1 MERLQYMVR
10 ATHPAR
16 APFFEVIS
24 ASPEAGPRGGFY
36 VSHPGLGCGKTYD
49 TAESAIRNILAEH
62 AYSVVSLLPVQS
74 APVMVATAPEAA
86 SVKWQVD
93 SHGVYRAVAG
103 GRTVWVFRRAPGD
116 WAYGTAEFG
125 ALDNGAE
132 VSAEIVKGG
141 RDIACTAGAARVY
154 DAKRYAL
161 ALAAAL
167 PANAKPLRVMHGGE
181 LRRLWVVQNG
191 AVQFAAPA
199 PTAPEIVAN
208 YRAAYPE
215 IVKTWHGA
223 ADAAPPAL
231 PVADWVR
238 GTAPGFIGENA
249 PEGHRLCALESVA
262 DGGRGDGFAV
272 LDMIECDS
280 LTRLH
285 EMAAE
290 LDLTIGAAVPFGG
303 TIARLEYYAPK
314 AKPAPAAYDDMPNA
328 ADSMWNDA
336 LPAEIVDSVNFQ
348 LARRG
353 RGPMTDSEINR
364 IHAPWKAGESSA
376 DALAEIVAADR
387 RAAEAAAADTFESPE
402 DDSAMNRPADWTED
416 DSGGA
421 DYTESDLAAWFA
433 KVDSAL
439 AILDCPPTTRGERE
453 AYPEAGLTD
462 ATAEDFALY
471 LATEYRRPALAWLA
485 TYRTED
491 GTQPIW
497 NDRGLPALYDTKAEA
512 MAAACEAVASTRR
525 ADMFAGSA
533 RAVPAPPISGR
544 AE

>member
-74 APVMVATAPEAA
+74 APIMVATAPEAA

-103 GRTVWVFRRAPGD
+103 GRTVWVSRRAPGD

-199 PTAPEIVAN
+199 PTAPEIVAS

-314 AKPAPAAYDDMPNA
+314 AKPAPAA
-328 ADSMWNDA
+328 
-336 LPAEIVDSVNFQ
+336 
-348 LARRG
+348 
-353 RGPMTDSEINR
+353 
-364 IHAPWKAGESSA
+364 
-376 DALAEIVAADR
+376 
-387 RAAEAAAADTFESPE
+387 DTFESPE

-421 DYTESDLAAWFA
+421 DYTESELAEWFA

-485 TYRTED
+485 TYSTED
-491 GTQPIW
+491 GAQPIW

-525 ADMFAGSA
+525 ADMPAGSA